1 MVRIRSSRWYSGENQ
16 KELRRGAPN
25 NSSST
30 RRVVSLVFLLAL
42 VVVLMQKVS
51 DPVSVSR
58 AFEALG
64 IPIEK
69 KIVGSSHPLDSSH
82 SPNGGVTQSSGTAVA
97 GLSSDKSKE
106 PTSKGDVSQRDLSQG
121 DVSKGDVSKSI
132 ISQSGSGEWEKT
144 CVDLIARLLDKA
156 SGSQIDLLA
165 LWVFAEESSTR
176 EAGKQPA
183 EQIQIDA
190 KGLIEQLRAK
200 LDLSKET
207 DQSWNSRLTEF
218 QRQWDV
224 LQNEVNRFNLGEP
237 LNKDDLDHQFKHY
250 LSNYLDRRLLEGL
263 RDASPWVASETVGFG
278 RMLQR
283 GKGYQTQAADLS
295 LVTTKQLETEAA
307 QLRGSWVRY
316 RGTVRLV
323 EQVQR
328 QQPLLQDSQ
337 YSVMWLQPNDGSTQ
351 PVAVY
356 ATQAIVEQIQ
366 RAVNEQQFPEI
377 ELTGLVGKKLA
388 YGSAAGVQVA
398 PTLFSGSIIQ
408 FAEVNP
414 KPLPKSTGETYRTA
428 AVAVVVAVLLS
439 LIFTFPIW
447 KQLRRRKSTSAL
459 GLALF
464 ATFAWGF
471 SLCNSAFAQD
481 PPWAKKPT
489 DGESRLAFVEQRLQ
503 PVFNQTQVD
512 GIRALIDGSSTAMP
526 DFVLRAIFALN
537 QVGWQAAWQPSV
549 PISLPLSYQLQPV
562 QLNGIAHS
570 VQQVSLN
577 ESQQEWFSLQP
588 TKVVYRLQIELT
600 DSNATRDP
608 KSSPSNEPPA
618 QLLSVF
624 TAEIPSAWTRSAQ
637 LKQPVQIQ
645 AFELRQAASESSAPP
660 TVLCAL
666 ANRVGWKLDE
676 YSLANMDQLQPKIP
690 AAWIDLAKAGWDMSW
705 FDVLDKYNKKPL
717 SNEELGPLVKLL
729 EITAQKPSF
738 RSGSV
743 SQPLEVISQPRTHIG
758 LDVDWSVRLVT
769 GSLVE
774 IMQDQKTIQYYQY
787 DGFVAIPDGQTI
799 KFDSGNGQTVDFK
812 GEFPVTVLTS
822 VDSPF
827 VGHEQIKAG
836 QHTWPVGKKAT
847 VRGRFLKLWS
857 YESERLKASSGNGR
871 LIAPLVVAS
880 EMSELLV
887 QPKMNRQGSW
897 MFYLVGLAVV
907 IIASSYVQIT
917 FRNRARAR
925 K

>member
-58 AFEALG
+58 AFQALG
-64 IPIEK
+64 MPIEK

-82 SPNGGVTQSSGTAVA
+82 SPNGGVTQSSGPAFA
-97 GLSSDKSKE
+97 GQSSDNSNE
-106 PTSKGDVSQRDLSQG
+106 PTSDSL
-121 DVSKGDVSKSI
+121 SKGNVSKS
-132 ISQSGSGEWEKT
+132 GSAEWEKT
-144 CVDLIARLLDKA
+144 CVDLFARLLDKA
-156 SGSQIDLLA
+156 SGSQIDLLS
-165 LWVFAEESSTR
+165 LWVFAEESSAQ
-176 EAGKQPA
+176 EVAKLPA
-183 EQIQIDA
+183 EPFQVDA
-190 KGLIEQLRAK
+190 NVLVEQFSSK

-207 DQSWNSRLTEF
+207 NQRWSSRLIEF
-218 QRQWDV
+218 QRQWDI
-224 LQNEVNRFNLGEP
+224 LQNEVNRFHLGQP
-237 LNKDDLDHQFKHY
+237 LNKDALDRQFKQY
-250 LSNYLDRRLLEGL
+250 LSDYLDRRLLKGL
-263 RDASPWVASETVGFG
+263 RDASPWVASEAVGFG
-278 RMLQR
+278 RLLQR
-283 GKGYQTQAADLS
+283 GKTYQPQAADVS
-295 LVTTKQLETEAA
+295 LVTTKQLETEVA

-323 EQVQR
+323 ER
-328 QQPLLQDSQ
+328 IERKQPLLQDSQ
-337 YSVMWLQPNDGSTQ
+337 YSVMWIQPSDGSTQ

-377 ELTGLVGKKLA
+377 ELIGLVGKKLA

-408 FAEVNP
+408 FAELNP

-439 LIFTFPIW
+439 LVFTVPIW
-447 KQLRRRKSTSAL
+447 KQLRRRKSTSAF

-464 ATFAWGF
+464 ATFTWGC
-471 SLCNSAFAQD
+471 SLYAPAIAQD

-489 DGESRLAFVEQRLQ
+489 DSESRLAFVEQRLQ

-512 GIRALIDGSSTAMP
+512 GIRTLIDGSSTAMP

-537 QVGWQAAWQPSV
+537 QVGWQTAWQPSV
-549 PISLPLSYQLQPV
+549 PIALPLSYQLQPV
-562 QLNGIAHS
+562 QFSGIAHS
-570 VQQVSLN
+570 VQQVTLN

-600 DSNATRDP
+600 DSNTDRDP
-608 KSSPSNEPPA
+608 KTSSSSEPLS

-624 TAEIPSAWTRSAQ
+624 SAEIPSAWNRSVQ

-645 AFELRQAASESSAPP
+645 AFELRKAASDSGAQP

-666 ANRVGWKLDE
+666 ANRIGWRLDE
-676 YSLANMDQLQPKIP
+676 YSLANMDQLQPKLP

-729 EITAQKPSF
+729 EITAQKPTL
-738 RSGSV
+738 RDGRV
-743 SQPLEVISQPRTHIG
+743 SQPLEVISQPRAHLG
-758 LDVDWSVRLVT
+758 LEVDWSVRLVT

-774 IMQDQKTIQYYQY
+774 IVQDQKTIQYYQY
-787 DGFVAIPDGQTI
+787 DGFVTIPDGQTI
-799 KFDSGNGQTVDFK
+799 KFDSGNADGQTVDFK

-822 VDSPF
+822 VDSQF
-827 VGHEQIKAG
+827 VGHEQIQAG

-887 QPKMNRQGSW
+887 QPKMNRQGAW

-907 IIASSYVQIT
+907 IIASSFVQIT
-917 FRNRARAR
+917 FRKRARTR

>member
-64 IPIEK
+64 MPIEK
-69 KIVGSSHPLDSSH
+69 KIIGSSHPLDSSH
-82 SPNGGVTQSSGTAVA
+82 SPNGGVTQSSGAAVV
-97 GLSSDKSKE
+97 GQSSDKSKE
-106 PTSKGDVSQRDLSQG
+106 PTSKGDLSKG
-121 DVSKGDVSKSI
+121 DVAKGDVSKS
-132 ISQSGSGEWEKT
+132 GSAEWEKT
-144 CVDLIARLLDKA
+144 CVDLFARLLDKA

-165 LWVFAEESSTR
+165 LWVFAEEGSAR
-176 EAGKQPA
+176 QVAKQPA

-190 KGLIEQLRAK
+190 KGLIEQLRSK
-200 LDLSKET
+200 LDLSKES

-218 QRQWDV
+218 QRQWEV

-237 LNKDDLDHQFKHY
+237 LNKDALDHQFKHY
-250 LSNYLDRRLLEGL
+250 LSSYLDRRLLEGL

-283 GKGYQTQAADLS
+283 GQGYQPQAADVS
-295 LVTTKQLETEAA
+295 LVTTKQLETETA

-428 AVAVVVAVLLS
+428 AVAVMVAVLLS
-439 LIFTFPIW
+439 LIFTVPIW

-464 ATFAWGF
+464 AIFIWGS
-471 SLCNSAFAQD
+471 SLSAPAFAQD

-503 PVFNQTQVD
+503 PVFNQSQVD
-512 GIRALIDGSSTAMP
+512 GIRTLIDGSSTAMP

-537 QVGWQAAWQPSV
+537 QVGWRAAWQPSV
-549 PISLPLSYQLQPV
+549 PIALPLSCQLKPV

-570 VQQVSLN
+570 VQQVSLS

-600 DSNATRDP
+600 DSNSTRDP

-624 TAEIPSAWTRSAQ
+624 TAEIPSAWNRSAQ

-645 AFELRQAASESSAPP
+645 AFELRQATSDASAPP
-660 TVLCAL
+660 AVLCAL

-690 AAWIDLAKAGWDMSW
+690 VAWIDLAKAGWDLSW
-705 FDVLDKYNKKPL
+705 FDMLDRYNKKPL
-717 SNEELGPLVKLL
+717 SAEELGPLLKLL
-729 EITAQKPSF
+729 EITAQKPSS
-738 RSGSV
+738 RGGSV
-743 SQPLEVISQPRTHIG
+743 AQPLDVISQPRTHIG
-758 LDVDWSVRLVT
+758 LEVDWSVRLVT
-769 GSLVE
+769 GSLVAIE
-774 IMQDQKTIQYYQY
+774 QDQKTIQYFQY

-822 VDSPF
+822 VDSTF

>member
-58 AFEALG
+58 AFQALG
-64 IPIEK
+64 MPTEK

-82 SPNGGVTQSSGTAVA
+82 SPNSGVTQSS
-97 GLSSDKSKE
+97 SSPVDGESTDESTE
-106 PTSKGDVSQRDLSQG
+106 PTSALPKGDASLRD
-121 DVSKGDVSKSI
+121 
-132 ISQSGSGEWEKT
+132 ISRPGSAEWEKT
-144 CVDLIARLLDKA
+144 CVDLFGRLLDKA

-165 LWVFAEESSTR
+165 LWIFADENAAR
-176 EAGKQPA
+176 EVAKQPA
-183 EQIQIDA
+183 EQIQSDA
-190 KGLIEQLRAK
+190 NGLIEQLRSK
-200 LDLSKET
+200 LDLSKEA
-207 DQSWNSRLTEF
+207 DQTWSLRLTEF
-218 QRQWDV
+218 QKQWDV
-224 LQNEVNRFNLGEP
+224 LQNEVNRFHLGEP
-237 LNKDDLDHQFKHY
+237 LNKDALDGQFKQH
-250 LSNYLDRRLLEGL
+250 LASYLDRRLLDSL

-278 RMLQR
+278 RLLQR
-283 GKGYQTQAADLS
+283 GKAYQPQSADVS

-323 EQVQR
+323 EQVKR

-356 ATQAIVEQIQ
+356 ATQSIVAQIQ
-366 RAVNEQQFPEI
+366 RAVGQQQFPEI

-408 FAEVNP
+408 FAEANP
-414 KPLPKSTGETYRTA
+414 KPLSKSTGETYRNA
-428 AVAVVVAVLLS
+428 AIVVVVAVLLS
-439 LIFTFPIW
+439 LIFTVPIW

-459 GLALF
+459 VLALL
-464 ATFAWGF
+464 ATLTCGC

-503 PVFNQTQVD
+503 PVFNQSQID
-512 GIRALIDGSSTAMP
+512 GIGTLIDGSSTAMP

-549 PISLPLSYQLQPV
+549 PIALPLSYQLQPV
-562 QLNGIAHS
+562 QFGGIAHS
-570 VQQVSLN
+570 VQQVTLN

-600 DSNATRDP
+600 NSSTTRDP
-608 KSSPSNEPPA
+608 KSSSSSDSPTP
-618 QLLSVF
+618 LLSIF
-624 TAEIPSAWTRSAQ
+624 SAEIPSAWNRSAQ

-645 AFELRQAASESSAPP
+645 AFELRKAANDSGAQP

-666 ANRVGWKLDE
+666 ANRIGWTLDE
-676 YSLANMDQLQPKIP
+676 ASLANMDQLQPKIP
-690 AAWIDLAKAGWDMSW
+690 AAWIDLAKAGWDLSW

-717 SNEELGPLVKLL
+717 SNDELGPLVKLL
-729 EITAQKPSF
+729 EITAQQSLIS
-738 RSGSV
+738 RDGRLA
-743 SQPLEVISQPRTHIG
+743 QPLEVISQPKAHLG
-758 LDVDWSVRLVT
+758 AEVDWSVRLVT

-774 IMQDQKTIQYYQY
+774 IVQDQKTIQYYQY

-799 KFDSGNGQTVDFK
+799 KFDSGNAEGQTVDFK

-822 VDSPF
+822 VDSQF
-827 VGHEQIKAG
+827 VGREQIQAG

-887 QPKMNRQGSW
+887 QPKMNRQGAW

-907 IIASSYVQIT
+907 IIASSFVQIT
-917 FRNRARAR
+917 FRKRARTR

>member
-1 MVRIRSSRWYSGENQ
+1 
-16 KELRRGAPN
+16 
-25 NSSST
+25 
-30 RRVVSLVFLLAL
+30 
-42 VVVLMQKVS
+42 
-51 DPVSVSR
+51 
-58 AFEALG
+58 
-64 IPIEK
+64 
-69 KIVGSSHPLDSSH
+69 
-82 SPNGGVTQSSGTAVA
+82 
-97 GLSSDKSKE
+97 
-106 PTSKGDVSQRDLSQG
+106 
-121 DVSKGDVSKSI
+121 
-132 ISQSGSGEWEKT
+132 
-144 CVDLIARLLDKA
+144 
-156 SGSQIDLLA
+156 
-165 LWVFAEESSTR
+165 
-176 EAGKQPA
+176 
-183 EQIQIDA
+183 
-190 KGLIEQLRAK
+190 
-200 LDLSKET
+200 
-207 DQSWNSRLTEF
+207 
-218 QRQWDV
+218 
-224 LQNEVNRFNLGEP
+224 
-237 LNKDDLDHQFKHY
+237 
-250 LSNYLDRRLLEGL
+250 
-263 RDASPWVASETVGFG
+263 
-278 RMLQR
+278 MLQR
-283 GKGYQTQAADLS
+283 GKNFEPQSADVS
-295 LVTTKQLETEAA
+295 LVTTKQLEAEAA
-307 QLRGSWVRY
+307 RLRGSWVRY

-377 ELTGLVGKKLA
+377 ELVGVVGKKLA

-414 KPLPKSTGETYRTA
+414 KPLPKSTSETYRTA

-439 LIFTFPIW
+439 LIFTVPIW
-447 KQLRRRKSTSAL
+447 KQLRRRKSTSVI
-459 GLALF
+459 GLALV
-464 ATFAWGF
+464 ATFAWGC
-471 SLCNSAFAQD
+471 SLCNSALAQE

-503 PVFNQTQVD
+503 PVFSQSQVD
-512 GIRALIDGSSTAMP
+512 GIRTLIDGSSTAMP

-537 QVGWQAAWQPSV
+537 QVGWQAAWEPSA
-549 PISLPLSYQLQPV
+549 PISLPLAYQLQPV
-562 QLNGIAHS
+562 QLNGLAHS

-600 DSNATRDP
+600 DSNSTRDP
-608 KSSPSNEPPA
+608 KAVAPNEPPA

-624 TAEIPSAWTRSAQ
+624 SAEIPSAWNRSAQ

-645 AFELRQAASESSAPP
+645 AFELRQAASDSSTPP

-666 ANRVGWKLDE
+666 ANRIGWKLDDS
-676 YSLANMDQLQPKIP
+676 SLANMDQLQPKIP
-690 AAWIDLAKAGWDMSW
+690 APWIDLAKAGWDMSW
-705 FDVLDKYNKKPL
+705 FDLLEKYNKKQL

-729 EITAQKPSF
+729 EITSQRPTS
-738 RSGSV
+738 RTGRV
-743 SQPLEVISQPRTHIG
+743 SQPLEVISQPKTHIG
-758 LDVDWSVRLVT
+758 LEVEWSVRLVT

-774 IMQDQKTIQYYQY
+774 ITQDQRTIQYYQY

-799 KFDSGNGQTVDFK
+799 KFDSGNTGGQTVDFK

-822 VDSPF
+822 RDSQF
-827 VGHEQIKAG
+827 VGREQIQAG
-836 QHTWPVGKKAT
+836 QHTWPVGKRAT

-857 YESERLKASSGNGR
+857 YESERLKSSSGNGR

-880 EMSELLV
+880 DMSELLI

-907 IIASSYVQIT
+907 IIASSFVQIS